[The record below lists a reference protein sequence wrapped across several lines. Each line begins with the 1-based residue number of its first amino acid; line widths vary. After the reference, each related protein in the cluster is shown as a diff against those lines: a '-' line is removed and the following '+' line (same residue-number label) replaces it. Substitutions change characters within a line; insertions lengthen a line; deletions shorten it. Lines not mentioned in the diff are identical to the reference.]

1 MKRFYQVL
9 SYILIAAVASCVTL
23 FLFQP
28 QVDNRFAKLEQLDAI
43 IQKYFIEDVDQN
55 AVVDGAANGMVA
67 ALGDRWSHYMT
78 AAEYQS
84 YMEQMTNSYVGIGVT
99 IAERDDGYLDVEK
112 VDNGGPAQEAGL
124 QVGDVLIR
132 VEQQDIAEIGLSGA
146 RDMIRGK
153 AGTLVQLTVQR
164 LDEEITITV
173 ERREI
178 QTVVATGELL
188 DGGVGLIQITNFDER
203 CFQETKAVIET
214 LLAQGAKALIF
225 DVRFNP
231 GGYKTELVALLDYL
245 LPEGPLF
252 RSEDYR
258 GKTEVDTSDE
268 EYLDIPMAVLVN
280 ESSYSAAEFFAAAL
294 SEYDAAIIVGQKTT
308 GKGYFQNTFR
318 LMDGSAVAISTGKYC
333 TPNGVSLAGVGITP
347 DVEVDVDEETYAG
360 IYYGTLEPEQDPQ
373 IQAAIAALEI
383 G

>member
-9 SYILIAAVASCVTL
+9 SYILVAAVASCVTL
-23 FLFQP
+23 FFFQP
-28 QVDNRFAKLEQLDAI
+28 KVDSRFAKLEQLDAI
-43 IQKYFIEDVDQN
+43 IGQYFIEEADPN
-55 AVVDGAANGMVA
+55 AVADGAAYGMVA
-67 ALGDRWSHYMT
+67 ALGDQWSHYMT

-112 VDNGGPAQEAGL
+112 VDDGGPAQEAGL

-132 VEQQDIAEIGLSGA
+132 VEQQDIAEVGLSGA

-153 AGTLVQLTVQR
+153 AGTQVQLTVLRQG
-164 LDEEITITV
+164 EEITITV
-173 ERREI
+173 ERRKI

-203 CFQETKAVIET
+203 CFQETKAMIET
-214 LLAQGAKALIF
+214 LLTQGAKALIF

-347 DVEVDVDEETYAG
+347 DVEVDVDEEIYAG

>member
-9 SYILIAAVASCVTL
+9 SYILVAAVASCVTL

>member
-214 LLAQGAKALIF
+214 LLAQGAKVLIF